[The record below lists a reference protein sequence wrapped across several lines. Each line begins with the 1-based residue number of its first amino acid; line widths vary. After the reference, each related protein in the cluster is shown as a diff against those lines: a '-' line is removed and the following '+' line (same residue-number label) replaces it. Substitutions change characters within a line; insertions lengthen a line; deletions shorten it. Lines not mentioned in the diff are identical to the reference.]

1 MTEEEK
7 DEYFE
12 KSGCAKIA
20 AWIVFI
26 ALFWAAVAVLSV
38 VL

>member
-20 AWIVFI
+20 AALVVI
-26 ALFWAAVAVLSV
+26 ALFWVAVIVLSV
-38 VL
+38 AL